1 MSLLLD
7 IILNPPVVSYLPV
20 ELADPRSHLIIATTD
35 LDDHFSNSLYCRSR
49 VFAGAL
55 TKHSACRGILGKE
68 VRVSYQKR
76 SEKCITPSSSHR
88 VACVQRLNPF
98 CQVKKIQVGGSHAS
112 LLGFRHHTRA
122 GSQIIEPCA
131 TDMSLDLPPLVRPSI
146 LLLEYLIFLR
156 VAQLNPNSQVRVTRS

>member
-76 SEKCITPSSSHR
+76 SEKCITPLLQPQSGLRPKIEPAVWTSEST
-88 VACVQRLNPF
+88 PF

-112 LLGFRHHTRA
+112 LLGFRHHTVKIGKTQNTLA
-122 GSQIIEPCA
+122 
-131 TDMSLDLPPLVRPSI
+131 
-146 LLLEYLIFLR
+146 R
-156 VAQLNPNSQVRVTRS
+156 VNKVWQTVTPF